1 MTVLLHLEDN
11 YLRKFEAKIVT
22 TSPPLLVLD
31 KTTFY
36 PRGGGQESDYGTL
49 EIDSESFRVVDC
61 FKKGSEVFHKIEGEN
76 ISVLKEG
83 EIVRGEIDWDRRYK
97 MMRYHSAQH
106 LISAIALEVWEAVT
120 AGNQI
125 HEKRSR
131 IDFLM
136 ESGNPIDFEE
146 LFKMSNEEMA
156 KNHPVNVFFLD
167 RNEAE
172 NKLNPKRS
180 RLDMVPKSVKRIR
193 IVEIEGFDKCACGGT
208 HVANTSEIGKMHL
221 VKKVNKGKGIRRIE
235 FIVE

>member
-1 MTVLLHLEDN
+1 MTDLLHLEDN
-11 YLRKFEAKIVT
+11 YLREFEAKIVKI
-22 TSPPLLVLD
+22 SPPLLVLD
-31 KTTFY
+31 KTAFY

-49 EIDSESFRVVDC
+49 EIDSEKFRVVDC

-83 EIVRGEIDWDRRYK
+83 ETVRGEIDWDRRYK
-97 MMRYHSAQH
+97 MMRYHTAQH
-106 LISAIALEVWEAVT
+106 LISAIALDVWGAVT

-125 HEKRSR
+125 HVERSR

-136 ESGNPIDFEE
+136 ESENPIDFEE
-146 LFKMSNEEMA
+146 LFKLSNEEMA
-156 KNHPVNVFFLD
+156 KNRPVNVFFLD
-167 RNEAE
+167 REEAE

-208 HVANTSEIGKMHL
+208 HLANTSEIGKMYL

>member
-1 MTVLLHLEDN
+1 MTDLLHLEDN
-11 YLRKFEAKIVT
+11 YLREFEAKIVKI
-22 TSPPLLVLD
+22 SPPLLVLD
-31 KTTFY
+31 KTAFY

-49 EIDSESFRVVDC
+49 EIDGERFKVVDC
-61 FKKGSEVFHKIEGEN
+61 FKKGSEVFHKIEDKN

-83 EIVRGEIDWDRRYK
+83 ETVRGEIDWDRRYK
-97 MMRYHSAQH
+97 MMRYHTAQH
-106 LISAIALEVWEAVT
+106 LISAIALDVWGAVT

-125 HEKRSR
+125 HVERSR

-146 LFKMSNEEMA
+146 LFKLSNEEMA
-156 KNHPVNVFFLD
+156 KNRPVNVFFLD
-167 RNEAE
+167 REEAE

-208 HVANTSEIGKMHL
+208 HLANTSEIGKMQL